1 MTISGILQNRL
12 SPVPD
17 YYMPGRA
24 EIELGTNVLKGGRTE
39 AANGDP
45 ATKTPDV
52 AAKNY
57 LFGPDGIT
65 FSGLLDVLNPLQHLP
80 MIAEFYRSMTRDKIS
95 PGARLAGGALY
106 GGGPWGFSVH
116 WPIPSWKRL
125 MAGISAAMFWPC
137 FLAMARR
144 VALS

>member
-52 AAKNY
+52 TAKKLSIRSRRNNF
-57 LFGPDGIT
+57 LRS
-65 FSGLLDVLNPLQHLP
+65 SGCSEPVTASTDD
-80 MIAEFYRSMTRDKIS
+80 R
-95 PGARLAGGALY
+95 
-106 GGGPWGFSVH
+106 
-116 WPIPSWKRL
+116 
-125 MAGISAAMFWPC
+125 
-137 FLAMARR
+137 
-144 VALS
+144 